1 MPHKV
6 SVIIPI
12 YNRADLLPRAMSSVL
27 NQTFQ
32 DFELIIVDDGSTDNT
47 KQVVEEFQKKDKRIK
62 YIWQENSGG
71 PAKPRNIGI
80 KDSQGE
86 YIAFLDSDDD
96 WLPEKLEK
104 QLEIFEKNRQTN
116 LGFVG
121 CNALIVKEDKIQEY
135 KTPKYKNILPKILEN
150 DFIWSCSSVII
161 KKLVLDKVGFFDEN
175 LKIGDDW
182 DMWIRIIIYD
192 YSFDFVDE
200 PLFKYYIH
208 SENTSAPKNIKKMVV
223 ENNYILEKYKK
234 YYEQNPKI
242 YSNRLRYTGTSYILA
257 KDLKKGREYF
267 KKSIK
272 VNYLNFKSY
281 FYFLFSLLGSN
292 FYYQL
297 TQIKMSIRKFK
308 IFDKI

>member
-135 KTPKYKNILPKILEN
+135 KTPKYKNILPKILEGC
-150 DFIWSCSSVII
+150 FIWSCSSVII

-182 DMWIRIIIYD
+182 DMWIRIIING

-208 SENTSAPKNIKKMVV
+208 SGNISALKNIKKIAVDY
-223 ENNYILEKYKK
+223 NFLLEKYKK

-242 YSNRLRYTGTSYILA
+242 YSNRLRYTGASYILA

-272 VNYLNFKSY
+272 INPLNFKSY
-281 FYFLFSLLGSN
+281 SRFLFSLLGSN
-292 FYYQL
+292 FYYKL
-297 TQIKMSIRKFK
+297 IQIKKFIFNK
-308 IFDKI
+308 I